1 MRKAYGRILSRR
13 ILRGLKIASVSAL
26 GSLVVICS
34 PRAVC
39 NVSAAGPAKFSTYLM
54 IDENGDFAKDANGKY
69 IQLFD
74 EKGNLLVYN
83 DDVKEFVKEHAGE
96 NGSKKL
102 AAREKEFFLI
112 NGKLYLD
119 ESGDSELT
127 DLSEVMPAMFK
138 YGSIDSGYT
147 LESDSAT
154 VYINPLDVDGGSVY
168 VARVAGSYAK
178 LPAFTISDDGDIGY
192 LERGFISDGD
202 RQAEFVYDS
211 NYFYDENLNQLT
223 GMNSLIPE
231 SGDENAP
238 MFTGFYMKK
247 DSDRRQLIDVD
258 GQIVLPAGEYK
269 EMVESGAA
277 TEAEYCNVITLSSDG
292 AELAALYS
300 DMEDGT
306 PYNDYQRTDGF
317 VNVGGDILG
326 QVSGD
331 EARGHFAGFYAGAD
345 DESVIRYIDESGNLV
360 QDSVGALSGNVDYSA
375 RFYHILTADGG
386 DEGADVFFS
395 EGQAYSDPELFSRIS
410 NIAEV
415 TGGVPEDTS
424 EEIHSDEKD
433 MDGVINRY
441 FIGYY
446 FASDFWDDA
455 DEDSSEREIL
465 LSEYEEEGFD
475 PANVE
480 INKIKFADR
489 DGNIV
494 FDPANAPAIDGD
506 MGIYQNWYTV
516 TIWDDGEVEISDDA
530 DEVKEEEKAE
540 ATEEGEEEESD
551 KEKTGEGEE
560 KPLDIEPTDA
570 QPTDGQPT
578 DGQPTDGQP
587 TDGQPADGQSTD
599 GQPSET
605 GEAGEGNSGDGN
617 GADGH
622 TDEGEHVEETAK
634 PSDTVNTMENES
646 GTDGGDGDDDS
657 SSASSSID
665 MDVPKTQDDGE

>member
-1 MRKAYGRILSRR
+1 MRKTYGRILSRR
-13 ILRGLKIASVSAL
+13 IRQGLKIASVSAL
-26 GSLVVICS
+26 GSLVVFCS
-34 PRAVC
+34 PGALC
-39 NVSAAGPAKFSTYLM
+39 DVSAAGPAKFSTYLM
-54 IDENGDFAKDANGKY
+54 IDENGEFAKDADGEY

-83 DDVKEFVKEHAGE
+83 DDVKEFLKEHAGE

-119 ESGDSELT
+119 ESGSSELT
-127 DLSEVMPAMFK
+127 DLSEVMPAAFK
-138 YGSIDSGYT
+138 YGTIESGYT
-147 LESDSAT
+147 MESDSAT

-178 LPAFTISDDGDIGY
+178 LPAFTISDDGDIDY

-202 RQAEFVYDS
+202 RRAEFVYDS

-223 GMNSLIPE
+223 GMEGLVPE
-231 SGDENAP
+231 AGDSGAP
-238 MFTGFYMKK
+238 MFTGFYVKK
-247 DSDRRQLIDVD
+247 DGDRRQLIDVD
-258 GQIVLPAGEYK
+258 GLIVMSSADYK
-269 EMVESGAA
+269 DMIEAGAA
-277 TEAEYCNVITLSSDG
+277 TGAEYCDVITLSSDG
-292 AELAALYS
+292 AEVLTLYS
-300 DMEDGT
+300 NMEDGT
-306 PYNDYQRTDGF
+306 PYNDYQRTDAF
-317 VNVGGDILG
+317 ENVGGDVLA

-331 EARGHFAGFYAGAD
+331 EARGHFAGFYAGAED
-345 DESVIRYIDESGNLV
+345 DAVIRYIDESGNLV
-360 QDSVGALSGNVDYSA
+360 GDSVGTLSGNVDYSA
-375 RFYHILTADGG
+375 RFYHILTADGS

-395 EGQAYSDPELFSRIS
+395 DGQAYSDPELFSRIS

-415 TGGVPEDTS
+415 TGGIPEDTT

-433 MDGVINRY
+433 MDGVVNRY

-446 FASDFWDDA
+446 FASDFWDEA
-455 DEDSSEREIL
+455 DEEASEREIL

-494 FDPANAPAIDGD
+494 FDPSSAPEFDGD

-516 TIWDDGEVEISDDA
+516 TIWDDGEVEVSDDA
-530 DEVKEEEKAE
+530 DEVKEDEEDAE
-540 ATEEGEEEESD
+540 TTEEGEEEESD
-551 KEKTGEGEE
+551 KEKTDEEDGETSDED
-560 KPLDIEPTDA
+560 PLDIEPADGE
-570 QPTDGQPT
+570 PVDGQPA
-578 DGQPTDGQP
+578 
-587 TDGQPADGQSTD
+587 DGQPADGQSTD

-605 GEAGEGNSGDGN
+605 GEAGEGNSGDGSSD
-617 GADGH
+617 DGN

-634 PSDTVNTMENES
+634 PSDTINTLENES

-657 SSASSSID
+657 SASSSID
-665 MDVPKTQDDGE
+665 MDVPRTQDEGE